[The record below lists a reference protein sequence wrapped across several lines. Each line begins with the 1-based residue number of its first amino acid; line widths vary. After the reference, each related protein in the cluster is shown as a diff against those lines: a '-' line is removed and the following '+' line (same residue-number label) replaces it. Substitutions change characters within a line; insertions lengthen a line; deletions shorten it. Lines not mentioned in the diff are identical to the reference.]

1 MEAAKSSS
9 ALAACRT
16 TMYHLSSSSSSEDEL
31 SFGANQENSVA
42 AGPNIAVD
50 IDNSAGVLDDSVAGV
65 DDSSGT
71 SPNIASETGSNGD
84 DGQFYDDDSMDL
96 SQNGRSNSCDKFQ
109 NSAFDTKEFADSDED
124 ELHIS
129 STALDDF
136 TKYCQYAN
144 HHFCDLPPSFS
155 AGVDL
160 LNLLVKKRAPL
171 HLFDDIFK
179 WHTKNLSAKRAIPRK
194 EMMERL
200 NERYNTEGQK
210 PYLLKNMTLPFSQA
224 IVNVVCHDAKQS
236 VVSLLTDPNI
246 KPEDYLFHNDDPLA
260 PPPESPTI
268 VGDINTSRCYR
279 ETWKELIQPEPT
291 IIDAKGVTRH
301 KVLLMTPMYMD
312 GAVTGQFANL
322 PLEQMKLTLGI
333 LNCKTRDKGFAW
345 RILGYV
351 KNFLPEA
358 TKATDLLKHSGIR
371 DADNYLQASDSES
384 DEEDVVDLLETLA
397 ANQATHPALV
407 TEDEDESEDE
417 EEEETIPACNAQDLH
432 TMMGGI
438 LESYKQLQEEGLDWD
453 LPWKGKILPVHFVIR
468 VPFVKG
474 DTVEHDKHC
483 GSFNSRTKGVKQL
496 CRYCYCPTDRSDHP
510 FEDWP
515 RKSREDIEPLC
526 KAGNVEA
533 LKAMSQ
539 QCIDNCWYQ
548 IKLGLHNKL
557 GIHGACPFE
566 LLHWLQLGQ
575 YKYCRGC
582 FFFQVGKT
590 SIAGD
595 SINTLA
601 KLMGTF
607 LKRQSERDLPRTS
620 FSKGIIKGKLMA
632 HEMSGVM
639 LVLTAVLR
647 STAGRD
653 VLMTQTRGKAKMKLG
668 TFKQIKDWIMLLE
681 KLLQLEAWLG
691 QPELDVFLL
700 TRLKSKIREL
710 MQLEKRVA
718 DRDEGMKFC
727 TFNFHAFLHLVDD
740 ILDHGVPSVVNTR
753 SDEMHHKTSKTAAL
767 QTQRIPNN
775 FDYQT
780 AIRLHEYF
788 LIELSKLELQDEKLW
803 EYFDFDMDAEAEED
817 NLEAMSTESSAE
829 GDNSVVPTALSGVRV
844 EYSFANE
851 GYTRSTYRVFS
862 KMHNKHRFK
871 FDKDLDD
878 FLLND
883 CLRSMPGN
891 NCDKYLNIFTE
902 HTRHGKMFR
911 GSPYFRGKPWRDW
924 AWVEFEEEDGGDSPI
939 QIHCFLD
946 LRDMPE
952 DPGDGS
958 VHRMHC
964 APGIYAVCEGCKK
977 RVDKKEV
984 DMSEIFV
991 PWTKIF
997 KSTGKREFY
1006 LLDTESLEDTAC
1018 LIPDHGHANKGA
1030 YLQLLPKKVWIWSFE
1045 QWLRSED
1052 TLET

>member
-1 MEAAKSSS
+1 
-9 ALAACRT
+9 
-16 TMYHLSSSSSSEDEL
+16 
-31 SFGANQENSVA
+31 
-42 AGPNIAVD
+42 
-50 IDNSAGVLDDSVAGV
+50 
-65 DDSSGT
+65 
-71 SPNIASETGSNGD
+71 
-84 DGQFYDDDSMDL
+84 
-96 SQNGRSNSCDKFQ
+96 
-109 NSAFDTKEFADSDED
+109 
-124 ELHIS
+124 
-129 STALDDF
+129 
-136 TKYCQYAN
+136 
-144 HHFCDLPPSFS
+144 
-155 AGVDL
+155 
-160 LNLLVKKRAPL
+160 
-171 HLFDDIFK
+171 
-179 WHTKNLSAKRAIPRK
+179 
-194 EMMERL
+194 
-200 NERYNTEGQK
+200 
-210 PYLLKNMTLPFSQA
+210 
-224 IVNVVCHDAKQS
+224 
-236 VVSLLTDPNI
+236 
-246 KPEDYLFHNDDPLA
+246 
-260 PPPESPTI
+260 
-268 VGDINTSRCYR
+268 
-279 ETWKELIQPEPT
+279 
-291 IIDAKGVTRH
+291 
-301 KVLLMTPMYMD
+301 
-312 GAVTGQFANL
+312 
-322 PLEQMKLTLGI
+322 
-333 LNCKTRDKGFAW
+333 
-345 RILGYV
+345 
-351 KNFLPEA
+351 
-358 TKATDLLKHSGIR
+358 
-371 DADNYLQASDSES
+371 
-384 DEEDVVDLLETLA
+384 
-397 ANQATHPALV
+397 
-407 TEDEDESEDE
+407 
-417 EEEETIPACNAQDLH
+417 
-432 TMMGGI
+432 
-438 LESYKQLQEEGLDWD
+438 
-453 LPWKGKILPVHFVIR
+453 
-468 VPFVKG
+468 
-474 DTVEHDKHC
+474 
-483 GSFNSRTKGVKQL
+483 
-496 CRYCYCPTDRSDHP
+496 
-510 FEDWP
+510 
-515 RKSREDIEPLC
+515 
-526 KAGNVEA
+526 
-533 LKAMSQ
+533 
-539 QCIDNCWYQ
+539 
-548 IKLGLHNKL
+548 
-557 GIHGACPFE
+557 
-566 LLHWLQLGQ
+566 
-575 YKYCRGC
+575 
-582 FFFQVGKT
+582 
-590 SIAGD
+590 
-595 SINTLA
+595 
-601 KLMGTF
+601 
-607 LKRQSERDLPRTS
+607 
-620 FSKGIIKGKLMA
+620 
-632 HEMSGVM
+632 
-639 LVLTAVLR
+639 
-647 STAGRD
+647 
-653 VLMTQTRGKAKMKLG
+653 MKLG

-1030 YLQLLPKKVWIWSFE
+1030 YLQLLPKKVWISSFE